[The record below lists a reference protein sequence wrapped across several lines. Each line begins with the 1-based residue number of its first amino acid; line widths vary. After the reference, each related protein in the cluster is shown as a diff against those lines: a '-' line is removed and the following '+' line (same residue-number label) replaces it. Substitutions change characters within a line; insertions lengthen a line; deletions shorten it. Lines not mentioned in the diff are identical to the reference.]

1 MEEALSEH
9 LSALVIKG
17 MTTILEEISVNTV
30 QEEIQ
35 HYRCTEGN
43 RIKGTVALDFRPL
56 VFSTNRPHIVP
67 KLTA

>member
-1 MEEALSEH
+1 MKYSKYIKEEALSEH

-17 MTTILEEISVNTV
+17 MTTIHEEISVNTV

-43 RIKGTVALDFRPL
+43 RIKGTVA
-56 VFSTNRPHIVP
+56 
-67 KLTA
+67 